1 MRSLRRS
8 LINFAASLLFFI
20 VLAEVG
26 SYAALWALGE
36 SSKTFSEIYD
46 PTRNTARFKGKCEDY
61 IKTLELNPYLGFTQN
76 KKCSGLGYRVN
87 NLGLLNQDVDFMK
100 ATHYA
105 VGIFGGS
112 VAAQF
117 AGYTDV
123 PQIER
128 ILNKCFSSPSG
139 KPFIV
144 YNFSGGA
151 WKHPQQEIAL
161 TLYGDYINIAISIEG
176 FNEHWAFM
184 PGVNFD
190 MIVPASNYSSLL
202 NGDYLTDFYFNL
214 DKLNG
219 GCFSKSNTIKL
230 FTLLFRK
237 NLQKRSLDN
246 YYSKLVEKYAFPPSV
261 NSLDLNAKRY
271 AGFIRSFD
279 AIASSKNV
287 YSLFVLQ
294 PAPLNKQ
301 LTSAEIRAV
310 TPLNYRQQ
318 YSEIAYL
325 LKNNARAFIDLS
337 DLFNKTDSD
346 VFKDEIHFVTDGSD
360 YKSYGNFKM
369 ATDIARKLL
378 SDKVVV
384 EKEGPEDCMASEDPQ
399 N

>member
-1 MRSLRRS
+1 
-8 LINFAASLLFFI
+8 
-20 VLAEVG
+20 
-26 SYAALWALGE
+26 
-36 SSKTFSEIYD
+36 
-46 PTRNTARFKGKCEDY
+46 
-61 IKTLELNPYLGFTQN
+61 
-76 KKCSGLGYRVN
+76 
-87 NLGLLNQDVDFMK
+87 MK

-117 AGYTDV
+117 AGSTDV

-128 ILNKCFSSPSG
+128 ILNKCFASPSG

-161 TLYGDYINIAISIEG
+161 TLYGDYINIAVSIEG
-176 FNEHWAFM
+176 FNEHYAFM
-184 PGVNFD
+184 PGVNWD
-190 MIVPASNYSSLL
+190 IIVPASNYSSLL
-202 NGDYLTDFYFNL
+202 NGDYLTDFYFKL

-219 GCFSKSNTIKL
+219 GFFSKSNTIKL

-237 NLQKRSLDN
+237 NLERRST
-246 YYSKLVEKYAFPPSV
+246 YSKLIEKYAFPPSV
-261 NSLDLNAKRY
+261 NSHDLNAKRY

-279 AIASSKNV
+279 AIASSKNI

-301 LTSAEIRAV
+301 LTSAEIQVVA
-310 TPLNYRQQ
+310 PLNYKEQ
-318 YSEIAYL
+318 YSEIASL
-325 LKNNARAFIDLS
+325 LKDNARAFIDLS
-337 DLFNKTDSD
+337 DLFSKTERD
-346 VFKDEIHFVTDGSD
+346 VFKDEIHFITTDSS

-378 SDKVVV
+378 SDRIII
-384 EKEGPEDCMASEDPQ
+384 EKERAEDCMAAEDPQ
-399 N
+399 T